1 MKTYLNELG
10 DVIEDPAAAL
20 ADNVY
25 VYSTKRGDFIFPI
38 EGKLL
43 TVTSEEPDPSPAP
56 QDASKL

>member
-1 MKTYLNELG
+1 MKTYLNEFG

-20 ADNVY
+20 AGNVY

-43 TVTSEEPDPSPAP
+43 TVTSEDPDPPPAP
-56 QDASKL
+56 QLPGE